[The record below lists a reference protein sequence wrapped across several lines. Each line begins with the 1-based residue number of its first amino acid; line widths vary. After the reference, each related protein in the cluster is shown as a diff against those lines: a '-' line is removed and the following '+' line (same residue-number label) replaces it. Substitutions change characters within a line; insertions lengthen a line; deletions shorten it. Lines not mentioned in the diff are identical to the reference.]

1 MTIKRENWNGKLR
14 VVARDEKGRIQS
26 WKKWGKKFT
35 ISRAKKLFATNQTF
49 KERIFKQKLK
59 NVVEVT
65 DFSGVPKIPRASV
78 NKGVTEKQYVV
89 RATLISGKVI
99 SARSLSVPLST
110 PNKVIRD
117 QAFESFYAR
126 LDGFVMGISE
136 SGDPNRGRKFFKDLK
151 GFKLEEGLVYY
162 VPKKKK

>member
-1 MTIKRENWNGKLR
+1 VTIKRENWNGKLR
-14 VVARDEKGRIQS
+14 VVARDEKGRLQT
-26 WKKWGKKFT
+26 WKKWSRKFT
-35 ISRAKKLFATNQTF
+35 VPKAQKLFKQNLTF
-49 KERIFKQKLK
+49 KERIFKQNLK

-65 DFSGVPKIPRASV
+65 DFSGIPKIPRTAI

-126 LDGFVMGISE
+126 LDGFVMGVSE

-162 VPKKKK
+162 VKRKKK